1 MMSRQFSEDVSDA
14 GKQYLATLAD
24 TTTEVSDYANA
35 LYKLGRELGNV
46 LCHKIGHPDE
56 NICVACTVED
66 ADFLAKGVIESLNV
80 CYSQVSLAC
89 FWNQRQ
95 QLPFA
100 QQTLS
105 IAPIIRKYR
114 EPDVDDA
121 RILVIVKSV
130 ISGACVVKTNL
141 TYLIQEM
148 SPEVIFVVSPVIHSQ
163 AIGKLEREFPKAISE
178 KFRYV
183 YFAEDSEKL
192 EDGNLVPGIGGS
204 VYQRL
209 GFKDQA
215 DKNRFTPDLVK
226 TRREQLVS
234 EV

>member
-1 MMSRQFSEDVSDA
+1 MSRQFSEDVSDV
-14 GKQYLATLAD
+14 GKQYLDVLAND
-24 TTTEVSDYANA
+24 KTRVSDYANA
-35 LYKLGRELGNV
+35 LYELGRELGNV
-46 LCHKIGHPDE
+46 LCHKIGHRDE

-66 ADFLAKGVIESLNV
+66 ADFLAKGVIESLNAL
-80 CYSQVSLAC
+80 YSQVYLAC

-95 QLPFA
+95 QLLFA

-114 EPDVDDA
+114 EPDVDNA

-148 SPEVIFVVSPVIHSQ
+148 NPEVIFVVSPVIHSQ
-163 AIGKLEREFPKAISE
+163 AIGKLEQEFPKAISE
-178 KFRYV
+178 KFQYV

-209 GFKDQA
+209 GFKDQE

>member
-1 MMSRQFSEDVSDA
+1 MSRQFSEDVSDV
-14 GKQYLATLAD
+14 GKQYLDVLAND
-24 TTTEVSDYANA
+24 KTRVSDYANA
-35 LYKLGRELGNV
+35 LYQLGRELGNV
-46 LCHKIGHPDE
+46 LCHKIGHRDE

-66 ADFLAKGVIESLNV
+66 ADFLAKGVIESLNAR
-80 CYSQVSLAC
+80 YSQVSLAC

-95 QLPFA
+95 QLPCA
-100 QQTLS
+100 QQSLS

-114 EPDVDDA
+114 EPDVDNA

-148 SPEVIFVVSPVIHSQ
+148 NPEVIFVVSPVIHSQ

-178 KFRYV
+178 KFQYV

-215 DKNRFTPDLVK
+215 DKNRFTPDLVR

>member
-1 MMSRQFSEDVSDA
+1 MSRKFSEHVSDV
-14 GKQYLATLAD
+14 GKQYLAALAD
-24 TTTEVSDYANA
+24 VTTEVSDYGNA
-35 LYKLGRELGNV
+35 LYQLGSELGNV
-46 LCHKIGHPDE
+46 LCHEIGHRDE

-66 ADFLAKGVIESLNV
+66 ADFLAKGVIESLNA

-95 QLPFA
+95 QLSFA

-105 IAPIIRKYR
+105 IAPILRKYR
-114 EPDVDDA
+114 EPDVNDA

-148 SPEVIFVVSPVIHSQ
+148 SPEVIFVVSPVVHSQ
-163 AIGKLEREFPKAISE
+163 ATEKLEKEFPKAISE
-178 KFRYV
+178 KFQYV

-192 EDGNLVPGIGGS
+192 ENGNLVPGIGGS

-209 GFKDQA
+209 GFEDQE
-215 DKNRFTPDLVK
+215 DKNRFTPDLVRA
-226 TRREQLVS
+226 RREQLVS

>member
-1 MMSRQFSEDVSDA
+1 MSRQFSEHVSDI
-14 GKQYLATLAD
+14 GKQYLAALAD
-24 TTTEVSDYANA
+24 DKTGVSDYADA
-35 LYKLGRELGNV
+35 LYQLGSELGSV
-46 LCHKIGHPDE
+46 LCHKIGHRDE

-66 ADFLAKGVIESLNV
+66 ADFLAKGVIESLNA

-105 IAPIIRKYR
+105 IAPILRKYR

-148 SPEVIFVVSPVIHSQ
+148 NPEVIFVVSPVIHSQ
-163 AIGKLEREFPKAISE
+163 ATEKLEQEFPKAISE
-178 KFRYV
+178 RFQYV

-192 EDGNLVPGIGGS
+192 ENGNLVPGIGGS

-209 GFKDQA
+209 GFKDQE
-215 DKNRFTPDLVK
+215 DKNRFTPDLVRA
-226 TRREQLVS
+226 RREQLVS

>member
-1 MMSRQFSEDVSDA
+1 MSRQFSEDVSDV
-14 GKQYLATLAD
+14 GKQYLDVLAND
-24 TTTEVSDYANA
+24 KTRVSDYANA
-35 LYKLGRELGNV
+35 LYELGRELGNV
-46 LCHKIGHPDE
+46 LCHKIGHRDE

-66 ADFLAKGVIESLNV
+66 ADFLAKGVIESLNAL
-80 CYSQVSLAC
+80 YSQVYLAC

-95 QLPFA
+95 QLLFA

-114 EPDVDDA
+114 EPDVDNA

-163 AIGKLEREFPKAISE
+163 ATEKLEKEFPKAISE
-178 KFRYV
+178 KFQYV

-209 GFKDQA
+209 GFKDQE

>member
-1 MMSRQFSEDVSDA
+1 MSRQFSEDVSDV
-14 GKQYLATLAD
+14 GKQYLDVLAND
-24 TTTEVSDYANA
+24 KTRVSDYANA
-35 LYKLGRELGNV
+35 LYELGRELGNV
-46 LCHKIGHPDE
+46 LCHKIGHRDE

-215 DKNRFTPDLVK
+215 DKNRFTPDLVR

>member
-46 LCHKIGHPDE
+46 LCHKIGHRDE

-66 ADFLAKGVIESLNV
+66 ADFLAKGVIESLNA

-95 QLPFA
+95 QLLFA

-114 EPDVDDA
+114 EPDVDNA

-141 TYLIQEM
+141 TYLIQEID
-148 SPEVIFVVSPVIHSQ
+148 PEVIFVVSPVIHSQ
-163 AIGKLEREFPKAISE
+163 ATEKLEKEFPKAISE
-178 KFRYV
+178 KFQYV

-192 EDGNLVPGIGGS
+192 ANGDLVPGIGGS

-209 GFKDQA
+209 GFKDQE
-215 DKNRFTPDLVK
+215 DKNRFTPDLVR

>member
-1 MMSRQFSEDVSDA
+1 MSRKFSDNVSDV
-14 GKQYLATLAD
+14 GKQYLVTLAD
-24 TTTEVSDYANA
+24 ITTGVSDYSNA
-35 LYKLGRELGNV
+35 LYQLGKALGNV
-46 LCHKIGHPDE
+46 LCHKIGQQDE

-66 ADFLAKGVIESLNV
+66 ADFLAKGVIESLNA
-80 CYSQVSLAC
+80 CHSQVSLAC

-95 QLPFA
+95 QLSFA

-114 EPDVDDA
+114 EPEVDNA

-141 TYLIQEM
+141 TYLIQEI

-163 AIGKLEREFPKAISE
+163 AIGKLEQEFPKTISE
-178 KFRYV
+178 KFQYI
-183 YFAEDSEKL
+183 YFAEDNEKL
-192 EDGNLVPGIGGS
+192 ENGNLVPGIGGS

-209 GFKDQA
+209 GFKDQE